1 MSNVAIG
8 AVSDDVSS
16 AIADAYGQHAALL
29 TRIAVHKF
37 RIEPEDAQTL
47 VHDVFLSFMLRRG
60 EVLDVRA
67 WLVGAICNASRH
79 YHRRYD
85 RLESLP
91 EDFEGTAAPSHL
103 NMERLVAG
111 ECLSCATPRCRLALR
126 LRYVEGYS
134 MSELA
139 EELGTTTKYAEKI
152 VRNCLKQAQRFYG
165 EES

>member
-1 MSNVAIG
+1 MSNVAVDE
-8 AVSDDVSS
+8 VSGSTSV
-16 AIADAYGQHAALL
+16 IAQAYGEHAELL
-29 TRIAVHKF
+29 TRIAVRRF

-47 VHDVFLSFMLRRG
+47 VHDVFLSFMLRRA

-91 EDFEGTAAPSHL
+91 ENFEVAAPAQL
-103 NMERLVAG
+103 DVDRLVAG
-111 ECLSCATPRCRLALR
+111 EFLSCATPRCALALR

-134 MSELA
+134 MAELA
-139 EELGTTTKYAEKI
+139 EELGTTPKYTEKI
-152 VRNCLKQAQRFYG
+152 VRNCLKQAQRLCG
-165 EES
+165 GKP